1 MTVRSQSTIRRDIR
15 RLEAILTEH
24 EKAQPVFAALRP
36 IVVERAAALDEAVRT
51 FAAAS
56 IDGDRERS
64 ERDSATQRLAKWVR
78 TWRPAVLAIVPG
90 AATSI
95 PVLPTAKGTP
105 DEVVRI
111 ASDLVAYMKR
121 EPRAAALADAAIS
134 ALGDALDVARTEVAE
149 ATLAVGQK
157 AIARE
162 ALGAAASAA
171 NDVLVHGSA
180 VVRAVFGAKSPQY
193 KQFIGRDVSAPD
205 DIDADEA
212 AVAAG

>member
-1 MTVRSQSTIRRDIR
+1 M
-15 RLEAILTEH
+15 
-24 EKAQPVFAALRP
+24 
-36 IVVERAAALDEAVRT
+36 
-51 FAAAS
+51 
-56 IDGDRERS
+56 
-64 ERDSATQRLAKWVR
+64 
-78 TWRPAVLAIVPG
+78 LAIVPG

-149 ATLAVGQK
+149 ATLAVGQE